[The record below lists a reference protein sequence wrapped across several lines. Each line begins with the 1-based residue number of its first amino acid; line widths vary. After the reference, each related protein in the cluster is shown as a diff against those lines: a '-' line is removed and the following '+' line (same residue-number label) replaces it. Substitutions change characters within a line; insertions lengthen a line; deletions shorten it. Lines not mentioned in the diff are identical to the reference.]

1 MSGHTRSFGIHKDMY
16 YYNRE
21 RSCRATSNIGVMSV
35 KALQYLMFYQS
46 DVHVFDHDDYNIIT
60 SVQLKNTVIILYVP
74 GQG

>member
-21 RSCRATSNIGVMSV
+21 RSCRAISNIGVMSV

-46 DVHVFDHDDYNIIT
+46 NVHVFDHDDY
-60 SVQLKNTVIILYVP
+60 S
-74 GQG
+74 